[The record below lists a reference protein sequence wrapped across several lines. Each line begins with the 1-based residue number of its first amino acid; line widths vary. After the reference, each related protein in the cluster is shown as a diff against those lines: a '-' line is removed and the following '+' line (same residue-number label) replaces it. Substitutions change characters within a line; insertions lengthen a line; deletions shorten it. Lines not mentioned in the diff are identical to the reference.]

1 MKNQMGLSI
10 VETMIGITIGLI
22 VASSAAAFYI
32 STLKSNIED
41 VRQQRFAQSVQILKY
56 MISSGIRRAGYSNS
70 TTALPDVE
78 GWTSGSHY
86 YSNGSCAL
94 ITYVDMSLPT
104 PKQQFYGYKLDTTTG
119 IIYSYQADDKVNCS
133 ETGTWEPMNDPN
145 QIKFSEAPSDP
156 FFSSTSNPKL
166 IQMHLIAEEMES
178 KAGTNTLSREVLVK
192 VFIRN
197 D

>member
-1 MKNQMGLSI
+1 MKKQMGLSI
-10 VETMIGITIGLI
+10 IETMIGMTIGLI
-22 VASSAAAFYI
+22 VVGSAGTFFL
-32 STLKSNIED
+32 STLKSNVDD
-41 VRQQRFAQSVQILKY
+41 VRQQGFYQTIQTLKY

-70 TTALPDVE
+70 TSALPDVP
-78 GWTSGSHY
+78 GWISGSHY

-104 PKQQFYGYKLDTTTG
+104 PKQQFYGYKLDTATG
-119 IIYSYQADDKVNCS
+119 IIYSYQADDLVNCS
-133 ETGTWEPMNDPN
+133 ETRVWESMNDPT

-156 FFSSTSNPKL
+156 LFSNSSNPKL
-166 IQMHLIAEEMES
+166 IQIHLIAEDIAS
-178 KAGTNTLSREVLVK
+178 KSGKNPLSQEVLVK